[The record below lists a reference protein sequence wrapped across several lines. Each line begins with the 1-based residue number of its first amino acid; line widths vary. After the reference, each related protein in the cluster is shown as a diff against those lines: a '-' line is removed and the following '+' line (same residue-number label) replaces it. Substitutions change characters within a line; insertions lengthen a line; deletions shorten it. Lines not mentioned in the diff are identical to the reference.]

1 MVPSPL
7 FHCPVG
13 PSVMTLRATFVGT
26 VVAISKVSRSGT
38 VVYVQEKVFF
48 RRVASSHLSH
58 FSSFEQQGKLTS
70 SGEVAEAVFP
80 CGGGGGLRPPSEIPS
95 VSAAVRSACSPMEK
109 DAGAA
114 PASAYRTGYNVMS
127 SRSSDGTN
135 VCSIILTFIS
145 LLVISVTFPFS
156 LFFCIKW
163 PVLAALLRPELAST
177 PSFPAINLL
186 RPELATSRRRRRVPK
201 AWNAL
206 RRSGRGAR
214 SRSNPYERRIKLA
227 SRQSLGVRS
236 T

>member
-1 MVPSPL
+1 MGECFGSVPAASYDSAGSASAQDHASLDAGP
-7 FHCPVG
+7 HCGDSWIEAGG
-13 PSVMTLRATFVGT
+13 PNTHGRT
-26 VVAISKVSRSGT
+26 
-38 VVYVQEKVFF
+38 
-48 RRVASSHLSH
+48 
-58 FSSFEQQGKLTS
+58 LTS

-109 DAGAA
+109 EAGAP

-163 PVLAALLRPELAST
+163 PVLAAFLRPELAST

-186 RPELATSRRRRRVPK
+186 RPELVASRRRCRVSK
-201 AWNAL
+201 ARNAL
-206 RRSGRGAR
+206 RPSDGGVRSH
-214 SRSNPYERRIKLA
+214 SNPYERRIRLA
-227 SRQSLGVRS
+227 LRQSLRLRS